1 MSIEKKYKYIK
12 EGLLIIISSPSG
24 AGKSTLCQILASKD
38 KNIFLSVSTTTRK
51 KRKSEI
57 HGKHYKFIDNKKF
70 NLMKKNDEFIEH
82 AKVFGNLY
90 GTPAKNTISKIRNG
104 VDVLFDIDW
113 QGAKQIRKKFSQHIV
128 DIFIMPPNIK
138 ELRKRLNKRGQ
149 DKKDIVERRM
159 KMAISEMNHYN
170 EYKYVLFNNKINET
184 IRNIKNIIVIE
195 RNLRKNLLKIRNIIN
210 KNKDNY

>member
-1 MSIEKKYKYIK
+1 
-12 EGLLIIISSPSG
+12 
-24 AGKSTLCQILASKD
+24 
-38 KNIFLSVSTTTRK
+38 
-51 KRKSEI
+51 
-57 HGKHYKFIDNKKF
+57 
-70 NLMKKNDEFIEH
+70 
-82 AKVFGNLY
+82 
-90 GTPAKNTISKIRNG
+90 
-104 VDVLFDIDW
+104 
-113 QGAKQIRKKFSQHIV
+113 
-128 DIFIMPPNIK
+128 MPPNIK